1 MKAPAQGPRPTV
13 VVVNGMDNAK
23 EMSIFFCG
31 LEFARRG
38 YNTLCLD
45 GPGMGETRRMRD
57 MASRFD
63 YEVPARRGVRLS
75 ARRVRDVDA
84 KRVAIMGY
92 SFGGYYSSRIAA
104 FEKRYAACIALS
116 ALHWDLAAW
125 QQKIKDANRN
135 APKSVA
141 QSNFQWRWV
150 AGAKDEDEG
159 IEIAKKFSLKDVAK
173 NITCPFLVT
182 HGGNDRVVPVE
193 NAQKLYDAVGS
204 KNKTIK
210 IFTTEE
216 GGAEHAHVDN
226 RQIGI
231 DFAADWLEK
240 NSGRMTKSDSHPHG
254 RLRAADHRLFP
265 RDEIHRRPAGR
276 SEFGDRIAVKYVW
289 NIMDFGYRADDILWL
304 VEDGILI
311 ARLPV
316 VELSHRPRAGAGF
329 VDLPFLFADTKQARA
344 AMDGALGKRLAQAI
358 ERETNFRILGWFE
371 NGFRHI
377 SNRVRTVRTPADL
390 KDMTHPRAAEQD
402 PGAHVRAA
410 GRRCRRSWTS
420 PRRSRM
426 ITKARRSTRRKIR

>member
-1 MKAPAQGPRPTV
+1 MSRGPWIDHFGDNFLWSNATLILKGMAPYGVVSLEEMDRACEKLRARQGEADRGKAWFEEWRALGDQIEKQGDAALAQGRQDHRRRLLSARRHLSLQRRAIHRAEPGEEGAVRARLQGLAPGHPAAPSQRRVRRSALRGHHPARAVHEGAGAGPAPTV
-13 VVVNGMDNAK
+13 VVLNGMDNAK
-23 EMSIFFCG
+23 EMSMFFCG

-57 MASRFD
+57 MASRYD
-63 YEVPARRGVRLS
+63 YEVPGGAALDYLLKRPE
-75 ARRVRDVDA
+75 VDG

-125 QQKIKDANRN
+125 QQKIKDANKN

-240 NSGRMTKSDSHPHG
+240 NWP
-254 RLRAADHRLFP
+254 
-265 RDEIHRRPAGR
+265 
-276 SEFGDRIAVKYVW
+276 
-289 NIMDFGYRADDILWL
+289 
-304 VEDGILI
+304 
-311 ARLPV
+311 
-316 VELSHRPRAGAGF
+316 
-329 VDLPFLFADTKQARA
+329 
-344 AMDGALGKRLAQAI
+344 
-358 ERETNFRILGWFE
+358 
-371 NGFRHI
+371 
-377 SNRVRTVRTPADL
+377 
-390 KDMTHPRAAEQD
+390 
-402 PGAHVRAA
+402 
-410 GRRCRRSWTS
+410 
-420 PRRSRM
+420 
-426 ITKARRSTRRKIR
+426 